1 MSVMVADLAGLAT
14 GLERFSQ
21 GANEQVKGFVCLYVW
36 IPEVYIYIYII
47 YKLYH
52 VYTYVYI

>member
-1 MSVMVADLAGLAT
+1 MVADLAGLAT

-36 IPEVYIYIYII
+36 IPEVYIYNLA
-47 YKLYH
+47 K
-52 VYTYVYI
+52 